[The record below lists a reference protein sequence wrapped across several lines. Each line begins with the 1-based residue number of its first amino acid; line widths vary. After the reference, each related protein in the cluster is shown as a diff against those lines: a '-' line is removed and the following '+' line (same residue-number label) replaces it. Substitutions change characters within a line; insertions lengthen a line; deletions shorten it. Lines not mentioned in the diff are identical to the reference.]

1 MGCEVGEGPN
11 LLEPRGAR
19 ASLLSPRCLLFP
31 KPMVLFLPHSHCL
44 FVSIPF
50 SLAKQTSGEAE
61 AGRHTDRELYFG
73 LQIFFFLY
81 INEKNQ
87 NTPKMISPA
96 PYFPV

>member
-73 LQIFFFLY
+73 LQIFFFFFC
-81 INEKNQ
+81 
-87 NTPKMISPA
+87 T
-96 PYFPV
+96 